1 MNKKNIPNYIT
12 IFRFTLVPII
22 CYLITMKTFIFA
34 IIATWLFL
42 LACISDFLD
51 GYLARKLNSESEF
64 GRCFDNI
71 ADKVLNICIICV
83 LLFFHK
89 IWLLPSL
96 LVIAREVLISSFREY
111 AALNCNKRINV
122 DIFGKAKTTFQFIAL
137 LILIIPKHN
146 YLNFYYLNLLGNII
160 FSVSASL
167 SIISAFLYL
176 FKHFRYSYER

>member
-71 ADKVLNICIICV
+71 ADKFKSGDPEHAFGYQNLDGSI
-83 LLFFHK
+83 
-89 IWLLPSL
+89 SL
-96 LVIAREVLISSFREY
+96 TS
-111 AALNCNKRINV
+111 
-122 DIFGKAKTTFQFIAL
+122 
-137 LILIIPKHN
+137 
-146 YLNFYYLNLLGNII
+146 
-160 FSVSASL
+160 
-167 SIISAFLYL
+167 
-176 FKHFRYSYER
+176 